1 MKVQKIKCN
10 KNNYGD
16 KRPASA
22 VRGIVLHYTGMDNDK
37 AVSEGKYFSNAVQPP
52 RSAHYFIDSEG
63 IIIKSVPRN
72 RVAWSVGTPKAGCS
86 FNNYNTISIELC
98 DIKSHDITDKQL
110 KSLKWL
116 IRFIKKRHKNAL
128 AILRHYDINEKLC
141 PARYVDQAKWF
152 DLQSKIFS

>member
-1 MKVQKIKCN
+1 MRVQKIKCN

-22 VRGIVLHYTGMDNDK
+22 VRGIVLHYTGIDNDK

-63 IIIKSVPRN
+63 IIVKSVPRN
-72 RVAWSVGTPKAGCS
+72 RVAWSVGTPQAGCS

-98 DIKSHDITDKQL
+98 DIKSRDITEAQL

-116 IRFIKKRHKNAL
+116 ISFIQKRHKNAY
-128 AILRHYDINEKLC
+128 AILRHYDINGKLC
-141 PARYVDQAKWF
+141 PARYVDRNKWLS
-152 DLQSKIFS
+152 LQTKLFT